1 MEPRARLLRSCAHL
15 LVVAAVSVALPGCG
29 KRPFSI
35 IESRVCKEVDA
46 AGKPG
51 PQATSFSPEEKIV
64 YVWFRYVG
72 AEPGQKIKVKFT
84 HTDAGGTRSEGE
96 IETELRP
103 GDSVGVT
110 QMAPQEGDRLT
121 PGAYEA
127 QIMNDKDIG
136 YGAPMNFSVK

>member
-15 LVVAAVSVALPGCG
+15 LVVAAVLLALPGCG

-46 AGKPG
+46 TGKPG
-51 PQATSFSPEEKIV
+51 PQATSFSPEDKLV
-64 YVWFRYVG
+64 YVWFRYAG
-72 AEPGQKIKVKFT
+72 AEAGQKIKVKFI
-84 HTDAGGTRSEGE
+84 HTDDSGTRSEGE
-96 IETELRP
+96 IETELKP
-103 GDSVGVT
+103 GDSVGVS
-110 QMAPQEGDRLT
+110 QMAPREGDLLT

-136 YGAPMNFSVK
+136 YGAPMNFSVQ